1 MPSINMIAS
10 RRAEKR
16 RVEANTQKL
25 VYGIL
30 AEFGVFLILTSLMVG
45 HLVTTH
51 NQSADLDDRIK
62 SLQAK
67 VDEIKHLQDA
77 TTALSPKIQALTE
90 AKAQTLYWYTSFQN
104 VADALPANTWLTNMT
119 SSGQPD
125 GIGPSSAKLSIGGN
139 AINQFTVGEAMLR
152 MNQYPNVAQVN
163 LNVVQQAMLGTRP
176 IVNFTMLVNLKP
188 TVAPATGGAGNVQ
201 KS

>member
-25 VYGIL
+25 IYGIL
-30 AEFGVFLILTSLMVG
+30 AEFGVFLLVSSVMVG
-45 HLVTTH
+45 RLVTTH
-51 NQSADLDDRIK
+51 NHSADLDDRIK

-77 TTALSPKIQALTE
+77 TAAMAPKVTALAD
-90 AKAQTLYWYTSFQN
+90 AKSKTLYWYTSFQN
-104 VADALPANTWLTNMT
+104 VAAALPASTWLTSL
-119 SSGQPD
+119 SSVGTPD
-125 GIGPSSAKLSIGGN
+125 GSTGSEAKLNFQGM
-139 AINQFTVGEAMLR
+139 ALTQFNVGEAMLR
-152 MNQYPNVAQVN
+152 MNAFPNIKQVD
-163 LNVVQQAMLGTRP
+163 LNVVQQSNYGTRP
-176 IVNFTMLVNLKP
+176 VVNFQMMVELKP
-188 TVAPATGGAGNVQ
+188 TTAPATGGSNNAQ

>member
-30 AEFGVFLILTSLMVG
+30 AEFGVFLILTSVMVG
-45 HLVTTH
+45 RLVTTH
-51 NQSADLDDRIK
+51 NHGADLDDRIK

-77 TTALSPKIQALTE
+77 TSALAPKVQALDE
-90 AKAQTLYWYTSFQN
+90 AKSDTLYWYTSFQN
-104 VADALPANTWLTNMT
+104 VAAALPGETWLTNLT
-119 SSGQPD
+119 SSGTPD
-125 GIGPSSAKLSIGGN
+125 GIGASAAKVNIGGD
-139 AINQFTVGEAMLR
+139 AVNQFTVGEAMLR
-152 MNQYPNVAQVN
+152 MNSYPNIKQVN
-163 LNVVQQAMLGTRP
+163 LNVVQQAQYGSRP
-176 IVNFTMLVNLKP
+176 VVSFTMLVDLKP
-188 TVAPATGGAGNVQ
+188 TASATGGSNNVQ